1 MAEQL
6 IENEKYQIAIRIFET
21 KLLPP
26 HSRTLNYSIV
36 KSILETVALF
46 NNRSI
51 DEYYGVFKNRDRT
64 TTELTTV
71 ANAELR
77 RLKADVQEYAD
88 RLLHPNAFFEEEVA
102 GSNFTAAFRS
112 SLHDVQAKAP
122 RDPNVLLMTERR
134 DPLFFWDSQEIKKCL
149 NEYAYETAGDVM
161 KDRGCSSK
169 ETTPKPKP
177 GGPVF
182 NINPVFNNNNG
193 GAPPPPAPPP
203 VPSSQNGGGGALSP
217 ADAESS
223 VDNGAHFVGALIGNF
238 GTDQPFHFGAVGEAG
253 EEEAMGDTA
262 PVADGGEEP
271 LSGAAAA
278 RSGGA
283 AHPSHAFPVS
293 LLDIAVLGG
302 LTRRDSD
309 QYIEASKY
317 YILSRNN
324 KTKPDAAGVQDVG
337 SILFSLPIPM
347 VVAAKAEAVPP
358 RDDPRDGFGQMPAI
372 SAAGEGIQ
380 RETIQCRT
388 STFVQHLQRGAELY
402 IRLVHCMIKPHL
414 DLLRHPRCNIDPTFA
429 RLFASL
435 VGLTMQ
441 RAELQNPRLTMNVSA
456 MRKRTRDVNYA
467 TTETRVLLAR
477 HCGYADNLVQYI

>member
-1 MAEQL
+1 MAAERHARVDT
-6 IENEKYQIAIRIFET
+6 EKYQIAIRIFET

-51 DEYYGVFKNRDRT
+51 DEYYSVFKNRDRT

-77 RLKADVQEYAD
+77 RLKADVQEYVD

-112 SLHDVQAKAP
+112 SLHEVQAKAP
-122 RDPNVLLMTERR
+122 GDPNVLLMTERR
-134 DPLFFWDSQEIKKCL
+134 DPFFFWDSQKIKECL
-149 NEYAYETAGDVM
+149 TKYAYVAAGELMDE
-161 KDRGCSSK
+161 RECSSTSE

-177 GGPVF
+177 QGGPVF
-182 NINPVFNNNNG
+182 NINPVFNNG
-193 GAPPPPAPPP
+193 GAPPPRAPPP
-203 VPSSQNGGGGALSP
+203 SNAGGGAPPPHALPPSN
-217 ADAESS
+217 AEDRSS
-223 VDNGAHFVGALIGNF
+223 ATSGGAHFMGALIGDF
-238 GTDQPFHFGAVGEAG
+238 GIDQPFHFGATGVAETETDADAG
-253 EEEAMGDTA
+253 VSATSPPA
-262 PVADGGEEP
+262 
-271 LSGAAAA
+271 
-278 RSGGA
+278 GGA
-283 AHPSHAFPVS
+283 LSHAFPFPVS

-302 LTRRDSD
+302 LTRGDSKK
-309 QYIEASKY
+309 YIEASKY
-317 YILSRNN
+317 YILSRIN
-324 KTKPDAAGVQDVG
+324 KTKQDAAGVQDVG

-347 VVAAKAEAVPP
+347 VVAQEVPLRNDPPNQMFGAQQKPAVSTAAEGV
-358 RDDPRDGFGQMPAI
+358 
-372 SAAGEGIQ
+372 Q

-388 STFVQHLQRGAELY
+388 SEFVQYLQRGAELY

-414 DLLRHPRCNIDPTFA
+414 DQLRHPQFNIDQTFA

-435 VGLTMQ
+435 IGLTMQ
-441 RAELQNPRLTMNVSA
+441 RAELQNPRLVMNVSA